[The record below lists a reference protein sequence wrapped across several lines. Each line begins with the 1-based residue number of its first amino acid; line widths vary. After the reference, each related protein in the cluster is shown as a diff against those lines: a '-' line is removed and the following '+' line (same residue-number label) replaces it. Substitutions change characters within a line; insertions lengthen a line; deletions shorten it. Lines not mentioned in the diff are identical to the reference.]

1 MLGLVIE
8 KVVFL
13 VSYLIIVIVYS
24 MHTISCVV
32 GFLRAIRRRLAFWT
46 FLRAD
51 STINTFEP
59 DAAFPAALLRHLG
72 WLGF

>member
-1 MLGLVIE
+1 
-8 KVVFL
+8 
-13 VSYLIIVIVYS
+13 
-24 MHTISCVV
+24 VV

-59 DAAFPAALLRHLG
+59 DAAFPAALLRHFG